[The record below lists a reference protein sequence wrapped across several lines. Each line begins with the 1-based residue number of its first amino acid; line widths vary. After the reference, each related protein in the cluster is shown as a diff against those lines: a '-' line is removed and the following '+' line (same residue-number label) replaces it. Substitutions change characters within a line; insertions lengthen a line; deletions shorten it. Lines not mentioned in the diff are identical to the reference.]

1 MSDLPSSSS
10 NPLPAKPP
18 NESELMRIL
27 TDAPLARNFEAT
39 KCLLCYQ
46 DLEVDQG
53 VILRDC
59 FHIFCD
65 PCLIQT
71 IKVTIVFDV
80 QVHCPQINGEQRCST
95 LLQER
100 EIRSLLSGE
109 DYERYERKCL
119 EFAEGGNA
127 SSVHCLTKKC
137 KGWIEVNGYVDSFVC
152 SVCCQKNCLSCRA
165 IHQGKSCKEY
175 QALKFILEDD
185 EDDDLEDEE
194 LEQYFS
200 LVSLDR
206 ELAEQLQ
213 IATQSSNLENPFRTK
228 PTINLEELLE
238 LSDAILVRNAV
249 TSKCLICDEDIPANE
264 GVTLRDCF
272 HFFCEDCLVGTIKGA
287 LDENVE
293 VRCPMILEDSQRCT
307 TVVQERE
314 IRSLLK
320 PEDYEKYEQRCL
332 EVAEGGFASSVHC
345 LTPNCKGWV
354 VLDGNNNVQSFTCE
368 VCTSENC
375 LSCKAIHPEKSCDE
389 HKAEV
394 KKSNDEQL
402 TEATIKESLEKREAM
417 LCPSCK
423 RVITKNGGCDFIRC
437 KCLFEICWPTRG
449 PRWGP
454 AGEGDESGGCHCTL
468 EQRCHPECEGCH
480 VYIK

>member
-71 IKVTIVFDV
+71 IKVTIVYDV

-152 SVCCQKNCLSCRA
+152 SVCCQKNCLSCRVRF
-165 IHQGKSCKEY
+165 GK
-175 QALKFILEDD
+175 
-185 EDDDLEDEE
+185 
-194 LEQYFS
+194 
-200 LVSLDR
+200 
-206 ELAEQLQ
+206 
-213 IATQSSNLENPFRTK
+213 
-228 PTINLEELLE
+228 
-238 LSDAILVRNAV
+238 
-249 TSKCLICDEDIPANE
+249 
-264 GVTLRDCF
+264 
-272 HFFCEDCLVGTIKGA
+272 
-287 LDENVE
+287 
-293 VRCPMILEDSQRCT
+293 
-307 TVVQERE
+307 
-314 IRSLLK
+314 
-320 PEDYEKYEQRCL
+320 
-332 EVAEGGFASSVHC
+332 
-345 LTPNCKGWV
+345 
-354 VLDGNNNVQSFTCE
+354 
-368 VCTSENC
+368 
-375 LSCKAIHPEKSCDE
+375 
-389 HKAEV
+389 
-394 KKSNDEQL
+394 
-402 TEATIKESLEKREAM
+402 
-417 LCPSCK
+417 
-423 RVITKNGGCDFIRC
+423 
-437 KCLFEICWPTRG
+437 
-449 PRWGP
+449 
-454 AGEGDESGGCHCTL
+454 
-468 EQRCHPECEGCH
+468 
-480 VYIK
+480 